1 MAVKLIEL
9 SFVQAERKAE
19 LLGLK
24 DEEVK
29 FSSLEQPT
37 IVNAGRRGSAA
48 AAAAFINLAKKQAK
62 EASDTSEGG
71 KQKGQLLDM
80 GVKIIDA
87 RVGAGPNVEP
97 KKSVR
102 VKYTGR
108 FGTDG
113 RVFEKN
119 TISFKLGKGDVI
131 KGQCEHSFPSPQV
144 CRLVRA
150 T

>member
-1 MAVKLIEL
+1 
-9 SFVQAERKAE
+9 
-19 LLGLK
+19 
-24 DEEVK
+24 
-29 FSSLEQPT
+29 
-37 IVNAGRRGSAA
+37 
-48 AAAAFINLAKKQAK
+48 
-62 EASDTSEGG
+62 
-71 KQKGQLLDM
+71 M